1 MKKLL
6 CLVLLLSL
14 CLYGAHAGAEN
25 TARPFFN
32 WYEDNCVYSYAIL
45 EDDTVEILGWWY
57 RAPEEKPDAPDSR
70 QEEEPETQE
79 SPQISL
85 LIKDT
90 IDGHPVTS
98 IGYRAFFLKSGLIS
112 VTIPHGVK
120 TIENQ
125 AFGGCPDL
133 LSVVIPDS
141 VTRIGR
147 MAFCYCTQLVRV
159 NIPDSVTEIGKDA
172 FGACYDLTITV
183 SRGSYGEQYCI
194 ENGLRYRFAE

>member
-6 CLVLLLSL
+6 CLILLLSM
-14 CLYGAHAGAEN
+14 CLTGAHAGAEN

-32 WYEDNCVYSYAIL
+32 WYEDDCVYSYAFL
-45 EDDTVEILGWWY
+45 EDGTVEILGWWY
-57 RAPEEKPDAPDSR
+57 RAPEEEPDAPNSQ

-79 SPQISL
+79 SPEITL
-85 LIKDT
+85 HITET

-98 IGYRAFFLKSGLIS
+98 IGYRAIFLKSGLIS
-112 VTIPHGVK
+112 VIIPRGVK

-125 AFGGCPDL
+125 AFADCPDL
-133 LSVVIPDS
+133 LTVVIPDS

-147 MAFCYCTQLVRV
+147 MAFYYCTRLVSV

-172 FGACYDLTITV
+172 FGVCYDLTITV

-194 ENGLRYRFAE
+194 ENGLKYQFAE